1 MGTATKTPATIPVA
15 GNSVP
20 FLGHAVPLLRD
31 PLGFLSSLPAYG
43 SLVKLRLGP
52 LPVVMVCD
60 PGLTRQVLL
69 DDRTFDMGGPVMDR
83 ARKLVGEGLGTC
95 PRSKHR
101 RQRRLCQPAFHR
113 DRMPVYGE
121 PMAASCT
128 AVADSW
134 HDGQVIDVTGAMST
148 LVMRVVAQTMFGTSL
163 PRVSRDLAQDFRA
176 VAQPAF
182 WLMVMPPVLGR
193 LPLPANRRFRQAR
206 DGMWDTVRDII
217 AARRLDGGDH
227 ADLLASLLDAQDP
240 ESDPEERALSDE
252 EVAEQVVNIFAGSDA
267 AGPALAWALYLI
279 ATHPEIE
286 ERLHAEVDEVLAGGP
301 LTFAHLPE
309 LKLADRVIS
318 EALRLYTPTWL
329 GSRIVTAD
337 TDLGGYELPAKT
349 MIGWSP
355 YLIHRRPD
363 LYDDPD
369 RFDPDRWLGSRTDKE
384 AYFPFGAGA
393 RKCIGNRFGTATAV
407 LTLAAIASRWTL
419 RPADD
424 QPLRP
429 VVKTMLA
436 PYGLR
441 MRVTA
446 RGREA

>member
-1 MGTATKTPATIPVA
+1 MPATIPVA
-15 GNSVP
+15 GNSMP
-20 FLGHAVPLLRD
+20 FLGHAVRLLRD
-31 PLGFLSSLPAYG
+31 PLGFLSSLPAQG

-69 DDRTFDMGGPVMDR
+69 DDRTFDMGGPIMDR

-95 PRSKHR
+95 SRDKHR

-113 DRMPVYGE
+113 ERMPAYGTS
-121 PMAASCT
+121 MAASCT
-128 AVADSW
+128 AVAGSW
-134 HDGQVIDVTGAMST
+134 HDDQVIDVTSAMST
-148 LVMRVVAQTMFGTSL
+148 LIMRLVAQTMFGASL
-163 PRVSRDLAQDFRA
+163 PRISRDLAQDFKSI
-176 VAQPAF
+176 AQPAF
-182 WLMVMPPVLGR
+182 WLMVMPPVFSRIPTPG
-193 LPLPANRRFRQAR
+193 NRRFQQAH
-206 DGMWDTVRDII
+206 DGLRDTVRDII
-217 AARRLDGGDH
+217 ASRRLDGAGH
-227 ADLLASLLDAQDP
+227 TDLLSSLLDAQDP
-240 ESDPEERALSDE
+240 ESDPGEQALSDE
-252 EVAEQVVNIFAGSDA
+252 EVTEQVINIFAGADA

-286 ERLHAEVDEVLAGGP
+286 ARLHAEVDEVLAGGP

-309 LKLADRVIS
+309 LRLADRVIS

-329 GSRIVTAD
+329 GSRIVTTD
-337 TDLGGYELPAKT
+337 TDLGGYELPART

-363 LYDDPD
+363 LYEDPD
-369 RFDPDRWLGSRTDKE
+369 RFDPDRWLDSRIEKE

-419 RPADD
+419 RPVGD

-441 MRVTA
+441 MRVAA
-446 RGREA
+446 RRPEA